1 MGGNGKG
8 VEKLHEMKG
17 VTIFVIIATILAVI
31 GLGYTFMASKAQSEA
46 NETIGIEIE
55 DLNSDLSSL
64 QNHLNTLNSSLTQ
77 LTHDLENLDAEMQSE
92 IVSIQGDISSL
103 ENEMLSV
110 QTGITN
116 MQSDVVSLM
125 TQISDIQNELSD
137 IQVDITNLQS
147 SVASLSTQISN
158 IQSDLS
164 TVQASVTDLQGA
176 VLLLQ
181 SEVSDLGGRVT
192 ALETERAIVIRINFL
207 TVTPD
212 AVPPGGE
219 DYLFDAEAVGTNIYA
234 QDRTG
239 HSRFIEPR
247 YLDLVIENGTQFI
260 GDQVTINIYA
270 YWHLDDMVIDI
281 DPDPAHGR
289 TIGTD
294 PNGGYLT
301 LTYTIGTVLQ
311 GSVDGNDDG
320 YILDLYDAYFDY
332 KVETLI

>member
-1 MGGNGKG
+1 MEIKS
-8 VEKLHEMKG
+8 
-17 VTIFVIIATILAVI
+17 VTIFVTIATILAVI
-31 GLGYTFMASKAQSEA
+31 GLGYTFLASEAQNEA
-46 NETIGIEIE
+46 NENIGVEIE
-55 DLNSDLSSL
+55 ELNSDLSSL
-64 QNHLNTLNSSLTQ
+64 QNRLNTFNSSLNQ
-77 LTHDLENLDAEMQSE
+77 LTHDLDNLDVELQSE
-92 IVSIQGDISSL
+92 IVSLQGDISSI

-110 QTGITN
+110 QTDVTN

-181 SEVSDLGGRVT
+181 SEVSGIEDRIT
-192 ALETERAIVIRINFL
+192 ALEMERAIVIRINF
-207 TVTPD
+207 VTFTPN
-212 AVPPGGE
+212 AIPPGGE
-219 DYLFDAEAVGTNIYA
+219 DYLFDAEAVGTSIYA

-247 YLDLVIENGTQFI
+247 YLDLFVQNGTQFI
-260 GDQVTINIYA
+260 GDQVTISIYA

-301 LTYTIGTVLQ
+301 LTYTIGTVLE
-311 GSVDGNDDG
+311 GNVDGNDDG